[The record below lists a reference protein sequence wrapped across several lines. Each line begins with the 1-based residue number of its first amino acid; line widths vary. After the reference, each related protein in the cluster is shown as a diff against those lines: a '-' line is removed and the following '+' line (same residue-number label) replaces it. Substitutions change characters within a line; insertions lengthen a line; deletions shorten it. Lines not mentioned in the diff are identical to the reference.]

1 MKRIWIKQLG
11 ETSWKHLCF
20 IHHLLEDK
28 IEKEEGYEYQIE
40 DVSTA
45 DFVEE

>member
-20 IHHLLEDK
+20 IHSLLEDMLD
-28 IEKEEGYEYQIE
+28 KEDGYEYHIE
-40 DVSTA
+40 DLSES
-45 DFVEE
+45 DFVEK